1 MRKELRVQQGYGFS
15 FPVIPSSEDYF
26 FSSAQ
31 WRKFQ
36 DLLQAIDENLGEV
49 KMEVSK
55 WTSREEDRGQEKP
68 RWTRDRELKYGATM
82 KKLQVATEKQI
93 RNLHSVHSSVKSLEE
108 TLVRRMEQIR
118 EDIALRGSEDIR
130 FFTYVTVVF
139 LPLGFA
145 SGIFSM
151 NGTPAPDLV
160 NALVICAVVSHLVTI
175 LVTIFALFNA
185 KTLRTILRRRLH
197 LLDNHSQEKMQQ
209 SFLIPGK
216 ERTPGH
222 SNEKS
227 SNQQQCGEL
236 ESGSEAPECLREDLD
251 EDCTI

>member
-1 MRKELRVQQGYGFS
+1 
-15 FPVIPSSEDYF
+15 
-26 FSSAQ
+26 
-31 WRKFQ
+31 
-36 DLLQAIDENLGEV
+36 
-49 KMEVSK
+49 MEVSK

-185 KTLRTILRRRLH
+185 KTLRTILRRQLRGTPMRNPRTNNSSLRLLH
-197 LLDNHSQEKMQQ
+197 
-209 SFLIPGK
+209 
-216 ERTPGH
+216 
-222 SNEKS
+222 
-227 SNQQQCGEL
+227 GEL
-236 ESGSEAPECLREDLD
+236 ATFFDALRPMKYLSSRIDKRRKR
-251 EDCTI
+251 